1 MNLDNYAPVADR
13 LVLFWADN
21 PNGRIHTEL
30 VIDDGTRVMFRA
42 EIYRDMD
49 DTKPVTVGFAEE
61 VRGSSNVNRTSAIE
75 NCETSAV
82 GRALATWKY
91 QASAERPSREEMT
104 KVARYENRPDTS
116 SRPAEA
122 RNATLGSAAGKAPT
136 DKQLATLKNLG
147 WNGHTPK
154 DVSEASAIING
165 LLKAKKA
172 MDAVNAGT
180 EEAF

>member
-42 EIYRDMD
+42 DIYRDID

-91 QASAERPSREEMT
+91 QASSERPSREEMT
-104 KVARYENRPDTS
+104 KVARYQTAGEALTRPVEP
-116 SRPAEA
+116 RKAE
-122 RNATLGSAAGKAPT
+122 LGSAAGDGPSKAQLGLLRSLGYSGPT
-136 DKQLATLKNLG
+136 PRDKR
-147 WNGHTPK
+147 
-154 DVSEASAIING
+154 EASSIIDG
-165 LLKAKKA
+165 LKKA
-172 MDAVNAGT
+172 AAMLEDAKNSP
-180 EEAF
+180 EDPF